1 MAAPRLLVACL
12 CAAWCGSCR
21 EYRPTFDA
29 LAAEFVGQADF
40 MWVDIEDEA
49 DRIGDLDV
57 ENFPTLLLALG
68 DTLRFVGPVAP
79 HQGTAS
85 RLIRSAL
92 DGAGDGEGDGAVAG
106 DLPADLPARLR
117 ALAPGAATG
126 CPAA

>member
-29 LAAEFVGQADF
+29 LAAEFAGQADF

-57 ENFPTLLLALG
+57 ENFPTLLIALG

-79 HQGTAS
+79 HHGTAS

-117 ALAPGAATG
+117 ALAPGAATRR
-126 CPAA
+126 PVA